1 MNAKEF
7 KQELASAK
15 NKVKQ
20 LKAANNYHKAVIA
33 VRDAEAEIYRSEK
46 RKCAW
51 IIVALFLFGFWSNV
65 YHLLG

>member
-15 NKVKQ
+15 NTVKQ
-20 LKAANNYHKAVIA
+20 LKAANNYHKAVIE
-33 VRDAEAEIYRSEK
+33 VKGAEVEVYKSDR

>member
-15 NKVKQ
+15 NTVKQ
-20 LKAANNYHKAVIA
+20 LKTANNYHKAVIA
-33 VRDAEAEIYRSEK
+33 VKDAEIEIYRSEM
-46 RKCAW
+46 RKYG
-51 IIVALFLFGFWSNV
+51 IIMALLFLLGFWSNV

>member
-15 NKVKQ
+15 NTVKQ
-20 LKAANNYHKAVIA
+20 LKAANNYHKAEIVKKDTEIA
-33 VRDAEAEIYRSEK
+33 LYRSEM
-46 RKCAW
+46 RKYG
-51 IIVALFLFGFWSNV
+51 IIMALLFLFGFWSNV